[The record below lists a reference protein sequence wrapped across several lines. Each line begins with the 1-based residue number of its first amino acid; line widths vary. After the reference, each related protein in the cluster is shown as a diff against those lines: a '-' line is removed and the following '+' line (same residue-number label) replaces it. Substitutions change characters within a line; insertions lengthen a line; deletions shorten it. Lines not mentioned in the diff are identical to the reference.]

1 MAAIGYTGGDPNK
14 LDATGYAQGDVP
26 AADAAGTLQPVP
38 IGTPGNVLTVNAIR
52 PELLDYQ
59 AGGGGGGGVTS
70 VFTRTGNVVAT
81 TGDYTKAQ
89 VGLGNVDNTSDAN
102 KPVSTAQAA
111 ADAVVAAASIAK
123 SLVTTKGDIIATT
136 GASTPVRQ
144 AVGSDGQVLTADSAS
159 AAGVKWSTLSPAATG
174 GGTSTKIVRGAFNT
188 SGTVTCAAGL
198 PYTAIDSDLTIAA
211 VLGDILGVSIQA
223 VILDTGAELVL
234 DMATRVSGADV
245 NYLSSE
251 TGTPRFNG
259 ALAPWLQT
267 TIGTGNFPTI
277 AGEVLYK
284 VQAGDLSAGTVTLRP
299 YGAGDGGTR
308 GVIRSAAFPLRCWV
322 KNYGQG

>member
-52 PELLDYQ
+52 PEFLDYQ

-89 VGLGNVDNTSDAN
+89 VGLSNVDNTSDAN

-123 SLVTTKGDIIATT
+123 SLLTTKGDIIAAT

-159 AAGVKWSTLSPAATG
+159 AAGVKWSTLSPSAS
-174 GGTSTKIVRGAFNT
+174 GGTRIRIADSGPVT
-188 SGTVTCAAGL
+188 SGTITVTAGL
-198 PYTAIDSDLTIAA
+198 PYTALGPTLILPAAIGDYLGLTIEALFGNQVTNLIFDA
-211 VLGDILGVSIQA
+211 
-223 VILDTGAELVL
+223 
-234 DMATRVSGADV
+234 ATRSGVPADI
-245 NYLSSE
+245 NYFSSG
-251 TGTPRFNG
+251 TGTPLFNG
-259 ALAPWLQT
+259 ARPFWYVDGGVQFASPR
-267 TIGTGNFPTI
+267 
-277 AGEVLYK
+277 GEVLYK
-284 VQAGDLSAGTVTLRP
+284 VQAADIVGGNVTVRP
-299 YGAGDGGTR
+299 YAAAEGPATKD
-308 GVIRSAAFPLRCWV
+308 VLASAAFPLRTFLR
-322 KNYGQG
+322 NYGQG